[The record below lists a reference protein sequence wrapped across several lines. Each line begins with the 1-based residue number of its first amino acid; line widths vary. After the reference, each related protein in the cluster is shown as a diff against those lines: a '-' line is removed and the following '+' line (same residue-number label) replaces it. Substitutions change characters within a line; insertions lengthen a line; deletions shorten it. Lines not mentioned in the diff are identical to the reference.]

1 MQVPVELFL
10 WRVSVSSSD
19 RASGATLRV
28 TQVYLEALEFQYPRR
43 IEPLVQPV
51 AAAPRCSAG
60 SWFQYPRRI
69 EPLVQRT
76 ADVSGAGD
84 AGCFS
89 ILVGSSLWCNLP
101 GGAVRT
107 DGAEGFSILVGS
119 SLWCNLRARRSASF
133 TKRSFSILVGSSLW
147 CNKLVRV
154 EDGYAYVVSVSSS
167 DRASGATRSTWPS
180 STSTIHVSVSSS
192 DRASGATPP
201 VPPCPRLYP
210 GFQYP
215 RRIEPLV
222 QPTNVPVRSTSIACF
237 SILVGSS
244 LWCNLVAAELD
255 KQQVYVSVSSSDR
268 ASGATEGGERWPVLV
283 HLFQYPRRIEPLVQP
298 ADR

>member
-1 MQVPVELFL
+1 MRFQYPRRIEPLVQRLTPGAYSSRTARFSILVGSSL
-10 WRVSVSSSD
+10 WCNLLSEPTGCSGTTVSVSSSD
-19 RASGATLRV
+19 RASGATQNRGETPLDR
-28 TQVYLEALEFQYPRR
+28 ALFQYPRR
-43 IEPLVQPV
+43 IEPLVQP
-51 AAAPRCSAG
+51 G
-60 SWFQYPRRI
+60 STSPFH
-69 EPLVQRT
+69 V
-76 ADVSGAGD
+76 
-84 AGCFS
+84 
-89 ILVGSSLWCNLP
+89 
-101 GGAVRT
+101 
-107 DGAEGFSILVGS
+107 
-119 SLWCNLRARRSASF
+119 LRMR
-133 TKRSFSILVGSSLW
+133 FSILVGSSLW